1 MNLALFSI
9 ITFIIVV
16 IGLVGLLQLASN
28 RYERMET
35 MAFSILLVLFG
46 GFTSLLSY
54 LGLDT
59 FMYSPFEWVV
69 FSGFALGISILIVG
83 FVVGSYAFLK
93 TEEEAS
99 EQKSAVKN

>member
-9 ITFIIVV
+9 ITFIIVL

-46 GFTSLLSY
+46 GFTSLLSF
-54 LGLDT
+54 LALDT

-69 FSGFALGISILIVG
+69 FCGFALGISILIVG
-83 FVVGSYAFLK
+83 FVVGSYAFLR
-93 TEEEAS
+93 TGEVAS
-99 EQKSAVKN
+99 EQRQTLEK